1 MFKIKNIWIYLQV
14 PQEFQAEFQIKV
26 SKENVNLVLIGA
38 VLSGIAILTDQW
50 TDWQLYQK
58 GLFER
63 VPSYRWLF
71 YSHMIW
77 WLQYGI
83 PINFALNWSRIKKG
97 DYPLAQL
104 NGSINAIL
112 IFVCLVVL
120 FRIACMAQ
128 TSILLAFV
136 NYLML
141 LFILSF
147 FYLDY
152 WRRLLLIF
160 FSTLAVILIFVNV
173 GNLIINIYSILAAIF
188 ALTFSNAWYNEI
200 VKNFLMKKVL
210 EEQTHLSRTQ
220 SDLLTLQNQIIENQ
234 KMAISKELEISRRQL
249 TTTALMLVRKSDLND
264 LLKKEVSGLEETAL
278 ISKIAKN
285 KLLKIID
292 QTTNEEDEWAR
303 FQQQFE
309 QLEPSFLKNIM
320 NNFPAL
326 TPKDLKIL
334 TLIRMNLD
342 SNEITRILRTTPES
356 TKKARYRLRKRLG
369 LSEEESLEQFVNSF
383 E

>member
-1 MFKIKNIWIYLQV
+1 MKNSWLYRQV
-14 PQEFQAEFQIKV
+14 PQEFQAEFQMTV
-26 SKENVNLVLIGA
+26 SKENAILVLVGA
-38 VLSGIAILTDQW
+38 VISGMAILADYW
-50 TDWQLYQK
+50 TDWQHYQQ

-71 YSHMIW
+71 YSHLIW

-97 DYPLAQL
+97 DYPLSQL
-104 NGSINAIL
+104 QGSINAIL
-112 IFVCLVVL
+112 VFVCLVMVL
-120 FRIACMAQ
+120 RIACMAQ

-136 NYLML
+136 NYLVM
-141 LFILSF
+141 LFIFSF

-152 WRRLLLIF
+152 RRRVLLIF
-160 FSTLAVILIFVNV
+160 FSTLAAIVIFINV
-173 GNLIINIYSILAAIF
+173 ENLNIIIYAILAAIF

-200 VKNFLMKKVL
+200 IKHFLIEKAL
-210 EEQTHLSRTQ
+210 EEQTHQSKVQ
-220 SDLLTLQNQIIENQ
+220 SDLLAVQNQIIENQ
-234 KMAISKELEISRRQL
+234 KLAISNELEISRRQL
-249 TTTALMLVRKSDLND
+249 TATALMLVRKRDVND
-264 LLKKEVSGLEETAL
+264 MLKTEVSSLEETAL

-285 KLLKIID
+285 KLLRIID
-292 QTTNEEDEWAR
+292 QTANEEDEWVH

-309 QLEPSFLKNIM
+309 LLEPSFLRNIL
-320 NNFPAL
+320 NKFPAL
-326 TPKDLKIL
+326 TSSDLKIL

-342 SNEITRILRTTPES
+342 TREITHILRITPES
-356 TKKARYRLRKRLG
+356 TKKARYRLRKRLE